1 MSSRRNKLLKLSKL
15 ELIKICTLWKVS
27 TNGTKEEMVDL
38 IIENSLENN
47 TEQTTDTQKQQPQTE
62 LRTNLKDNKAM
73 SDDIITFTEEK
84 DALITFIF
92 TVEIQSEEAL
102 DEDDTADWDTRNK
115 TIQLKKNEIT
125 YTLLHNKIEEI
136 YPFVLECVD

>member
-47 TEQTTDTQKQQPQTE
+47 TEQTTDTQQQQLQT
-62 LRTNLKDNKAM
+62 DNKAM
-73 SDDIITFTEEK
+73 SDTITFTEEK
-84 DALITFIF
+84 DELITFVF
-92 TVEIQSEEAL
+92 TVEIQSEDVLEA
-102 DEDDTADWDTRNK
+102 DHITFHWDTRSK